1 MAFTHPAQRITALL
15 PALLLCSCGGAMIE
29 DLPLT
34 PALQHYV
41 ALSKV
46 KYAQAESAQVK
57 SILQT
62 LDAIKERMD
71 ELENEGSGGAKNT
84 PDDISE

>member
-1 MAFTHPAQRITALL
+1 
-15 PALLLCSCGGAMIE
+15 MIE

-41 ALSKV
+41 ALSKI
-46 KYAQAESAQVK
+46 KHAQAESAQVK

-62 LDAIKERMD
+62 LDAIKERME
-71 ELENEGSGGAKNT
+71 ELGNEGAGNAKTT

>member
-1 MAFTHPAQRITALL
+1 
-15 PALLLCSCGGAMIE
+15 
-29 DLPLT
+29 
-34 PALQHYV
+34 
-41 ALSKV
+41 
-46 KYAQAESAQVK
+46 VK

-71 ELENEGSGGAKNT
+71 ELGNEGSGNAKTT